1 MQEMFFQLLCIW
13 EIKLFL
19 ESNDTQ
25 IEKKDGN
32 LNVFLLKMNMT
43 LYSITLTSLVQ
54 DRQNPPSSQHRR
66 LEGSNGTLDQL

>member
-25 IEKKDGN
+25 IENKDRN

-43 LYSITLTSLVQ
+43 LYSITLTSLVF
-54 DRQNPPSSQHRR
+54 SSGQTKSA
-66 LEGSNGTLDQL
+66 LFSTQTTGGI

>member
-25 IEKKDGN
+25 IENKYRN
-32 LNVFLLKMNMT
+32 LDVFLLKMNMT
-43 LYSITLTSLVQ
+43 LYSITLTS
-54 DRQNPPSSQHRR
+54 SSGQTKSA
-66 LEGSNGTLDQL
+66 LFSTQTTGGI